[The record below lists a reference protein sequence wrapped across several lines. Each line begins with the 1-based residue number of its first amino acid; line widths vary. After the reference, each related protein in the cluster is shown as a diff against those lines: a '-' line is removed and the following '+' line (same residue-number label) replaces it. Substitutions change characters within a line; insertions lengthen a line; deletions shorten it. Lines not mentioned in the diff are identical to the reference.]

1 MTSRSRLTT
10 AAVALTLAALAGS
23 SAFAM
28 EREQNVYLDIQKS
41 QQAPTSLWDVI
52 QGRQPA
58 AREEVRNTVGPQI
71 RTDAGSGS
79 SLTPVPAFST
89 DPHMY
94 DYLSGSAYRGGE

>member
-10 AAVALTLAALAGS
+10 AAVAMALALAGS

-28 EREQNVYLDIQKS
+28 EREQNVYLDIEKG
-41 QQAPTSLWDVI
+41 QQAPTTVWDAI

-58 AREEVRNTVGPQI
+58 PREEVRNAAGPQI
-71 RTDAGSGS
+71 RTDVGSGS
-79 SLTPVPAFST
+79 SLAPVPAFST

-94 DYLSGSAYRGGE
+94 DYLSGAAYRGGE